1 MFPEVPEKRS
11 MNHLEIWAHLRILN
25 QSPSQSANLRPL
37 AAFIWRNLPCIL
49 AIYSSHP
56 TPSPT
61 LLMHSLAQAAV
72 DIHHAALSSLPQ
84 ALRLPPRASVPSFP
98 GVPPRF
104 TSIYIN
110 LHDRLTAPC

>member
-1 MFPEVPEKRS
+1 VSEGKRRG
-11 MNHLEIWAHLRILN
+11 LEAASHETGLAPDLFFSLFRRIINPGEMAAETKN
-25 QSPSQSANLRPL
+25 QSSADRRPL

-61 LLMHSLAQAAV
+61 LLMHSLAQPAV

-84 ALRLPPRASVPSFP
+84 ALRLRPTGQHS
-98 GVPPRF
+98 
-104 TSIYIN
+104 
-110 LHDRLTAPC
+110 